1 MNLDL
6 RKKILSDKYNSI
18 IFKKSKGKEIYIV
31 GGYIRDL
38 FRGISSNDRD
48 FLFNNN
54 DIDKFVKKLNEVFK
68 GTLVFFKKGNLRRIV
83 LRNGITFDFSKPLG
97 NLYED
102 LSKRDFTI
110 NSIAWSPK
118 KNIVDPFNGLSDI
131 QKKIIRCISSENI
144 TSDPLRIIRAY
155 RFAAQLNGSI
165 ERKTRIALKTLCEKL
180 YSVAAERITL
190 EFFNL
195 LNQKYSEKYIKMAL
209 KDGVLNKIIPLN
221 KRVLER
227 NIRVIYKLENKT
239 FKILPYK
246 FKVLLNKIVCQN
258 LTYKGLL
265 CLEALLRNYEYEVD
279 RLKLCNAI
287 KKRIRLFQKG
297 LEEIEKKKDFKKNLF
312 DLFIKSDYASPD
324 LLIVEGKLEVLKDY
338 ERFKKIMEKGLLKS
352 EELIRAIGIKQGPQ
366 LGKIILELKKAQF
379 EGKIKSK
386 NQAIKILH
394 NISYR
399 TFKIN
404 IYC

>member
-1 MNLDL
+1 MNSDL
-6 RKKILSDKYNSI
+6 REKILADKYNSI
-18 IFKKSKGKEIYIV
+18 IFERSKGKEIYIV

-54 DIDKFVKKLNEVFK
+54 DIDKFVKELNDVFK

-83 LRNGITFDFSKPLG
+83 LRDGITFDFSRPIG

-118 KNIVDPFNGLSDI
+118 KNLVDPFNGLSDI
-131 QKKIIRCISSENI
+131 HKKIIRCVSSENI
-144 TSDPLRIIRAY
+144 ISDPLRIIRAY

-165 ERKTRIALKTLCEKL
+165 ERKTRAVLKRFCEKL

-227 NIRVIYKLENKT
+227 NIRVIYKLENET
-239 FKILPYK
+239 FKVLPSK
-246 FKVLLNKIVCQN
+246 FKVLLNKIICQN

-265 CLEALLRNYEYEVD
+265 CLEALLRNYEFEVD

-287 KKRIRLFQKG
+287 KKRIKLFQKG
-297 LEEIEKKKDFKKNLF
+297 LKEVEKKKDFIKDLF

-324 LLIVEGKLEVLKDY
+324 LLIVEGKLEVLNDY

-352 EELIRAIGIKQGPQ
+352 EEIIDAVGIKKGPR
-366 LGKIILELKKAQF
+366 LGEIILDLKRAQF
-379 EGKIKSK
+379 EGKVKSK
-386 NQAIKILH
+386 NQAIKFLK
-394 NISYR
+394 
-399 TFKIN
+399 TFFTNPKN
-404 IYC
+404 FT